1 MIAIAEGADAIK
13 EVAMRFVQISK
24 ELFDF
29 DRNSVRKIRVSS

>member
-24 ELFDF
+24 ELLIS
-29 DRNSVRKIRVSS
+29 NEIQCEK